1 MCCLPWGVIVVSTA
15 NKTGLVA
22 FLATLFVSNGVSAQ
36 SHSMHDGPVMN
47 YHRIDKRL
55 VTGGHLVDDGLATL
69 KAQGVQVVI
78 DLRDDPPSGQKEKLA
93 RQGIEWI
100 NIPVVWRDPKAADF
114 ERFSETMRE
123 HQDDH
128 VLVQCAANYRA
139 SAMTYLYRVTVE
151 NVPEDEAAADLRAVW
166 NPDETETWRDYINS
180 IKASAP

>member
-1 MCCLPWGVIVVSTA
+1 MCCSPWGSIVVSTA
-15 NKTGLVA
+15 NKTG
-22 FLATLFVSNGVSAQ
+22 
-36 SHSMHDGPVMN
+36 
-47 YHRIDKRL
+47 
-55 VTGGHLVDDGLATL
+55 LVDDGLATL

-78 DLRDDPPSGQKEKLA
+78 DLRDDPPSGQKERLA
-93 RQGIEWI
+93 REGIEWI
-100 NIPVVWRDPKAADF
+100 NIPVVWGDPKAADF

-166 NPDETETWRDYINS
+166 NPDETETWRDYIDN
-180 IKASAP
+180 IKASAPWSARPQAIK